1 MHNEL
6 SMNVTVAN
14 ARTILSVVSG
24 LTGVDSY
31 LLLEDEGFCAKLHQL
46 SAGRLSVAYDELTAY
61 VNANY

>member
-31 LLLEDEGFCAKLHQL
+31 LLLEDEGFCTKLRQL
-46 SAGRLSVAYDELTAY
+46 RTGSLSVAYDELTAY

>member
-6 SMNVTVAN
+6 AVNVTVAK

-31 LLLEDEGFCAKLHQL
+31 LLLEDEGFRTKLHQL
-46 SAGRLSVAYDELTAY
+46 STGRLSVAYDELSAY